1 MSVAWNWLEIGS
13 GENYCAAQPIR
24 LTCTVSE
31 LYQPASQA
39 RDSFGIFPRRAA
51 CEPVVQKLSVQVK
64 KAFDLI
70 VRWTYN
76 PASLTGKGFCPRWEA
91 LQNAA

>member
-1 MSVAWNWLEIGS
+1 VPG
-13 GENYCAAQPIR
+13 
-24 LTCTVSE
+24 
-31 LYQPASQA
+31 LYEPASQA
-39 RDSFGIFPRRAA
+39 RDSFGIFSRRTA
-51 CEPVVQKLSVQVK
+51 CEPVVQKLSGQVK

-76 PASLTGKGFCPRWEA
+76 PPSLPGKGFFPRWEA